1 MTRKY
6 LLPSLIIATMISGLP
21 MHLAHAA
28 GGKKDKGGDKG
39 GDQGGEAEMNF
50 EEGETVGKSG
60 PPSKTLERAIK
71 LYDKGD
77 YYSASI
83 EFYKVIKG
91 ESQDSDAN
99 REKAEYYMGKTLYQM
114 KFYAASAAYFDKIV
128 EKGAAHR
135 YHGVTLK
142 WLAALAKVLPES
154 AGILQKIGKY
164 SRDDLEDKALDSVRP
179 ELYYYLGRQY
189 YLEGKLEQAIELFQA
204 IPQDSE
210 WYIPGKFMEGVS
222 WVLVPKGQEAID
234 AFKEILVINSE
245 PALRKKYKKDQVR
258 EYSELAYLSM
268 ARVFYSTGQ
277 NETAIKYYE
286 KIPQDSPYWL
296 DSLFEASWGY
306 FRLKRNSK
314 ALGNIHTLTAP
325 YFENEFY
332 PEGVVVK
339 AVIYFNYCRYDR
351 ALEAVAEYQNLYP
364 PMRDELRKVVKMN
377 EDDNA
382 EFYKY
387 AKKIREGTSGLPD
400 RVQRLAQTSL
410 QSKDLLKT
418 WQWVDE
424 LDREIAQ
431 YEKSDKAWKTTAI
444 AGEVLQELTVQKSLA
459 EAEAGRVARDK
470 LKRLV
475 QELNDLGND
484 ARSVKIAVLEAKV
497 GQKRAEFLKEQIY
510 ADNRAEPITV
520 DDEHFT
526 WGFNGEWWKDELGF
540 YRFRISSRCVKQQ

>member
-1 MTRKY
+1 MTRRMQS
-6 LLPSLIIATMISGLP
+6 LLAIVIGTT
-21 MHLAHAA
+21 LAFALA
-28 GGKKDKGGDKG
+28 PQSAFGKDKKGD
-39 GDQGGEAEMNF
+39 DDAEMNF

-91 ESQDSDAN
+91 ETDDSDAN

-114 KFYAASAAYFDKIV
+114 KFYAASLAYFDRIV

-154 AGILQKIGKY
+154 AGILEKIGKY
-164 SRDDLEDKALDSVRP
+164 SREDLEDKALDSVRP

-189 YLEGKLEQAIELFQA
+189 FREGKLEQAIELFQQV
-204 IPQDSE
+204 PQDSE
-210 WYIPGKFMEGVS
+210 WYIASKFFEGIT

-234 AFKEILVINSE
+234 AFKEILVIANE
-245 PALRKKYKKDQVR
+245 PSLRKKYKKEDVR
-258 EYSELAYLSM
+258 DYTELAYLSM

-296 DSLFEASWGY
+296 DSLFEASWAY
-306 FRLKRNSK
+306 FRLKKNSK

-332 PEGVVVK
+332 PEGVVLR

-351 ALEAVAEYQNLYP
+351 ALEAVAEYQALYP
-364 PMRDELRKVVKMN
+364 PLRDELRRIVKLN

-387 AKKIREGTSGLPD
+387 AKKIRNNTAGLPD
-400 RVQRLAQTSL
+400 RVQRIAGTAL
-410 QSKDLLKT
+410 QDRTLLKT
-418 WQWVDE
+418 FAWVDE
-424 LDREIAQ
+424 LDREIKQ
-431 YEKSDKAWKTTAI
+431 YEASDKAWKTTAI

-459 EAEAGRVARDK
+459 EAEAGRLARER

-475 QELNDLGND
+475 TELNDLGND

-497 GQKRAEFLKEQIY
+497 GQKRAEFLKEQLY
-510 ADNRAEPITV
+510 KDNKAEAINV
-520 DDEHFT
+520 DDEHFQ
-526 WGFNGEWWKDELGF
+526 WDFNGEYWKDELGF
-540 YRFRISSRCVKQQ
+540 YRFRISSKCLRNK

>member
-1 MTRKY
+1 MTRSTT
-6 LLPSLIIATMISGLP
+6 LLSTVIGTMLVALIMSALP
-21 MHLAHAA
+21 RSAFAA
-28 GGKKDKGGDKG
+28 GKKGGD
-39 GDQGGEAEMNF
+39 DDAEMNF

-83 EFYKVIKG
+83 EFYKVLKG
-91 ESQDSDAN
+91 ETEDSDAN

-114 KFYAASAAYFDKIV
+114 KFYAASLAYFDRIV
-128 EKGAAHR
+128 EKGGAHR

-154 AGILQKIGKY
+154 AGILEKIGKY
-164 SRDDLEDKALDSVRP
+164 SREDLEDKALDSVRP
-179 ELYYYLGRQY
+179 QLYYYLGRQY
-189 YLEGKLEQAIELFQA
+189 FREGKLEQAIELFQA
-204 IPQDSE
+204 VPEDSE
-210 WYIPGKFMEGVS
+210 WYIGAKFFEGIT

-234 AFKEILVINSE
+234 SFKQILVIANE
-245 PALRKKYKKDQVR
+245 PALRKKYKKEDVR
-258 EYSELAYLSM
+258 DYTELAYVSM

-296 DSLFEASWGY
+296 DSLFEASWAY
-306 FRLKRNSK
+306 FRLKKNSK

-332 PEGVVVK
+332 PEGIVLK

-351 ALEAVAEYQNLYP
+351 ALEAVAEYQSIYP
-364 PMRDELRKVVKMN
+364 PLRDELRRIVKLN

-382 EFYKY
+382 EFFKY
-387 AKKIREGTSGLPD
+387 AKKIRAGNAGLPD
-400 RVQRLAQTSL
+400 NVQRLAATAL
-410 QSKDLLKT
+410 QDRTLLKT
-418 WQWVDE
+418 FAWVDE

-431 YEKSDKAWKTTAI
+431 YERSAKAWKTTAI

-459 EAEAGRVARDK
+459 EAEAGRLARER

-475 QELNDLGND
+475 TELNDLGND

-510 ADNRAEPITV
+510 KDNKAEAINV
-520 DDEHFT
+520 DDEHFS
-526 WGFNGEWWKDELGF
+526 WDFNGEYWKDELGF
-540 YRFRISSRCVKQQ
+540 YRYRISSKCLRNK